1 MVVSSSSVLIALVA
15 VLTRLFQSIEWLSG
29 NGRAEDEEEGF
40 LAGEV
45 GLVNLQKKKK
55 IESDFFFFVSIFFLA
70 KTYKLLLFPERLE
83 ADDPEVLE
91 ITVAGLAM

>member
-55 IESDFFFFVSIFFLA
+55 LKVIFFLSQFFLA

>member
-55 IESDFFFFVSIFFLA
+55 IKVIFFSLKFILA
-70 KTYKLLLFPERLE
+70 KTYKLLLFPDRLE

>member
-55 IESDFFFFVSIFFLA
+55 IESDFFFCLNFFLA